1 MEEDKEGLEGIGDGE
16 TEDMGEVLRVGEV
29 GALVEV
35 GSIDMSIDPRR
46 EMCTFGCCC
55 ITVRHGKVSDV
66 SMYLPGLFLL
76 DRILRTLENSQ
87 PPLEK

>member
-1 MEEDKEGLEGIGDGE
+1 VEEDKEGLEGIGDGE

-55 ITVRHGKVSDV
+55 IAVRHGKVSDV
-66 SMYLPGLFLL
+66 SSWLFLL

>member
-1 MEEDKEGLEGIGDGE
+1 VEEDKEGLEGIGDGE

-46 EMCTFGCCC
+46 EMCTFGCC
-55 ITVRHGKVSDV
+55 ITVSKRNKRV
-66 SMYLPGLFLL
+66 MYLPWLLAFLW
-76 DRILRTLENSQ
+76 IGF
-87 PPLEK
+87 

>member
-66 SMYLPGLFLL
+66 SSWSFLL
-76 DRILRTLENSQ
+76 WIGF
-87 PPLEK
+87 